1 MNLCMNNSDFSV
13 ISLESRLVL
22 WWIARLIKLMNL
34 EDMFLPKCSHKI
46 NELVRVSKTVTV
58 LHPAYM
64 SISKRNLWLDSY
76 QGLHPIQPDWKQA
89 IMAALFF
96 SKVRKYSII
105 EIETSSKLVSVLHP
119 AYMLISKRNLWLNSY
134 QGLHPVQPDWK
145 QAILATLFF
154 SKVRK
159 YSIIE
164 IETSTTKKPLTFQK
178 KETIL

>member
-1 MNLCMNNSDFSV
+1 MTGL
-13 ISLESRLVL
+13 L
-22 WWIARLIKLMNL
+22 
-34 EDMFLPKCSHKI
+34 
-46 NELVRVSKTVTV
+46 
-58 LHPAYM
+58 

-96 SKVRKYSII
+96 SKERKYSII

-178 KETIL
+178 KETTLQSERKTNQKGVIGFSFEQAGFCFGNV